1 MSLRFDQTKFDELY
15 KWFNRNIKRIS
26 SVFKINLFGLKKF
39 LSKLNRMLR
48 SWGFA
53 TVKKGRLRKVII
65 RCPIRSNPKG
75 RKNMVRFY
83 QTIIEHSEYISV
95 SRWSQLVQKQ
105 IVRRV
110 DADRKS
116 FEVINR
122 ETIHGQPILTND
134 EMRDFLKIWLI
145 LERRII
151 SRRNTTSRITT
162 TQ

>member
-1 MSLRFDQTKFDELY
+1 MKAPGFDFQCTKLLCIRAVCIILKVNSLHGKSGMSLRFDQTKFDELY

-83 QTIIEHSEYISV
+83 GAINEHSEYISV
-95 SRWSQLVQKQ
+95 SHWS
-105 IVRRV
+105 
-110 DADRKS
+110 
-116 FEVINR
+116 
-122 ETIHGQPILTND
+122 
-134 EMRDFLKIWLI
+134 
-145 LERRII
+145 
-151 SRRNTTSRITT
+151 
-162 TQ
+162 